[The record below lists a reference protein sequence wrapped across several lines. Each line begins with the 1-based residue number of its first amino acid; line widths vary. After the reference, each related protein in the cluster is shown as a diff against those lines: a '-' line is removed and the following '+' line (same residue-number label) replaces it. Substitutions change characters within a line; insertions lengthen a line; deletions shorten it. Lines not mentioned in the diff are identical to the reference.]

1 MAVLRK
7 CCCCCN
13 VKTGTIILGTLGLVG
28 GLMAIVT
35 LSFALYNQQ
44 NVATIVEQVLNH
56 IPTNLET
63 ETAPNDNTK
72 ENKDKTINLQDSKL
86 QEYST
91 YVIAGAIVL
100 EFICALISGMLILG
114 AVKGRRNFLLPWLIY
129 ILIVIL
135 ATTAASILA
144 VVMLD
149 TMYGVSILVVG
160 ILQLL
165 FMIWYWLVV
174 FSLFQELRER
184 DQMII
189 NSPAEAKRLTS
200 QC

>member
-13 VKTGTIILGTLGLVG
+13 IKTGTIILGTLGLVG

-35 LSFALYNQQ
+35 LSFGLYHQQ
-44 NVATIVEQVLNH
+44 NVATMLEQVLNH
-56 IPTNLET
+56 IPTTLQT
-63 ETAPNDNTK
+63 ETAPNDDK
-72 ENKDKTINLQDSKL
+72 EKDKTVNLQDSKL

-129 ILIVIL
+129 MMIVIL
-135 ATTAASILA
+135 ATTTAAILA
-144 VVMLD
+144 VIMLD
-149 TMYGVSILVVG
+149 TMYGVSILVVA

-184 DQMII
+184 DQMIV